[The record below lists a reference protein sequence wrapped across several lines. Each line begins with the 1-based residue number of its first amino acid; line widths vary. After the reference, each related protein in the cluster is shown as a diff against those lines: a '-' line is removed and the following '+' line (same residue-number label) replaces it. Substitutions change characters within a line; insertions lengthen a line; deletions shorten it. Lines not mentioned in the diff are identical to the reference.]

1 MTHLCRTA
9 SHLENGGLKMS
20 DDRLAQFSA
29 QRYVNLET
37 YRRNGEGVRTPL
49 WFVED
54 SGVLYMRTPAASAKV
69 KRIRNNPR
77 VRVVPSNVSGNPK
90 GEWIGGEARLIPAE
104 ETERVNQLV
113 KRKYGLLKR
122 LIDIRSWL
130 KGTKYMVIAVHL

>member
-1 MTHLCRTA
+1 
-9 SHLENGGLKMS
+9 MS

-37 YRRNGEGVRTPL
+37 YRKSGQGVRTPL
-49 WFVED
+49 WFIEQQ
-54 SGVLYMRTPAASAKV
+54 GVLYMRTPAQSAKV
-69 KRIRNNPR
+69 KRIRNNPH
-77 VRVVPSNVSGNPK
+77 VRLVASDVRGNPK
-90 GEWIGGEARLIPAE
+90 GEWIDGEARLIPAE

-122 LIDIRSWL
+122 LIDIRSRL